1 MTIGT
6 PRLHQQNVELF
17 AKLNQEMKSIQ
28 SQVGSGKA
36 DLKLS
41 ENLHEIAKLSA
52 AEEKIVE
59 TNQFMENSKRA
70 ATELEFLDV
79 ALDRLQN
86 LTVNL
91 QEIAVESGNDMLST
105 KERERFVND
114 VERLKK
120 EILDIAN
127 MNDSFGNSLFGGVSG
142 EEKPFSID
150 SKGTVSYVGSA
161 LAREVKVSPSLHVRQ
176 NFAGNSLFENI
187 SSGNTKISVF
197 EVIDDFAESLK
208 NDLNSGNSSNL
219 FSIGNTVDL
228 VFPSSGSES
237 KIEFNLDTG
246 GEKNKISSTIYGNDY
261 SPVVT
266 QINSLTAS
274 TGISASIV
282 DGNKIRLQGSVE
294 RLHLSDLVVSD
305 YDPSKS
311 FIGVIKDTSSSTVV
325 EKIAENRLQNGT
337 ISTKINDI
345 FNTFATA
352 RAEVGASSR
361 RAQENETA
369 AQDILLTIEED
380 VSDIRDADLASLLTQ
395 LEFLMT
401 NKEAAQATFTRITS
415 KSLFDFLG

>member
-52 AEEKIVE
+52 AEEKIAE

-70 ATELEFLDV
+70 STELEFLDV

-91 QEIAVESGNDMLST
+91 QEMAVESGNDVLSV
-105 KERERFVND
+105 KERERFIND
-114 VERLKK
+114 AERLKK
-120 EILDIAN
+120 EMFDIAN
-127 MNDSFGNSLFGGVSG
+127 MKDSFDNSLFGGVSG

-150 SKGTVSYVGSA
+150 SKGIVSYVGSA
-161 LAREVKVSPSLHVRQ
+161 LAREVQVSPNLHVRQ

-187 SSGNTKISVF
+187 ASGNSKISVF

-219 FSIGNTVDL
+219 LSNGSSVDL
-228 VFPSSGSES
+228 VFPNSGLES

-246 GEKNKISSTIYGNDY
+246 GNKNKISSTIYGNDY
-261 SPVVT
+261 SPVVS

-282 DGNKIRLQGSVE
+282 DGNKIRLQGSVDK
-294 RLHLSDLVVSD
+294 LHLSDLVVSD
-305 YDPSKS
+305 DDPSNS
-311 FIGVIKDTSSSTVV
+311 FIGVIKDTSSTTVV

-345 FNTFATA
+345 FDTFATA

-369 AQDILLTIEED
+369 AQDILLAIEED

-415 KSLFDFLG
+415 KSLFDFLS

>member
-28 SQVGSGKA
+28 SQVGSGRA

-70 ATELEFLDV
+70 STELEFLDV

-91 QEIAVESGNDMLST
+91 QEVAVESGSDMLST

-150 SKGTVSYVGSA
+150 RMGSVSYIGSA
-161 LAREVKVSPSLHVRQ
+161 LAREVKVSPNLHVKQ
-176 NFAGNSLFENI
+176 NFAGNLLFENI
-187 SSGNTKISVF
+187 PSGNTKISVF
-197 EVIDDFAESLK
+197 GVIDDFAESLK

-219 FSIGNTVDL
+219 FSIENTVDL
-228 VFPSSGSES
+228 VFPNSGLES
-237 KIEFNLDTG
+237 KIEFNLVTD

-261 SPVVT
+261 SPIVS

-305 YDPSKS
+305 YDPSES
-311 FIGVIKDTSSSTVV
+311 FVGVIKDTSSSTVV

-352 RAEVGASSR
+352 RAEVGALSR

-369 AQDILLTIEED
+369 AQDILLNIEED

>member
-28 SQVGSGKA
+28 SQVRSGKA

-70 ATELEFLDV
+70 ATELEFLDL

-120 EILDIAN
+120 EILAIAN

-142 EEKPFSID
+142 EETPFSID

-187 SSGNTKISVF
+187 SSAHGKISVF
-197 EVIDDFAESLK
+197 QVIDDFAESLK
-208 NDLNSGNSSNL
+208 NDLNSSNSSNL
-219 FSIGNTVDL
+219 YV
-228 VFPSSGSES
+228 
-237 KIEFNLDTG
+237 
-246 GEKNKISSTIYGNDY
+246 
-261 SPVVT
+261 
-266 QINSLTAS
+266 
-274 TGISASIV
+274 
-282 DGNKIRLQGSVE
+282 
-294 RLHLSDLVVSD
+294 
-305 YDPSKS
+305 
-311 FIGVIKDTSSSTVV
+311 
-325 EKIAENRLQNGT
+325 
-337 ISTKINDI
+337 
-345 FNTFATA
+345 
-352 RAEVGASSR
+352 
-361 RAQENETA
+361 
-369 AQDILLTIEED
+369 
-380 VSDIRDADLASLLTQ
+380 
-395 LEFLMT
+395 
-401 NKEAAQATFTRITS
+401 
-415 KSLFDFLG
+415 

>member
-59 TNQFMENSKRA
+59 TNQFMDNSKRA

-91 QEIAVESGNDMLST
+91 QEMAVESGNDVLSV
-105 KERERFVND
+105 KERERFIND
-114 VERLKK
+114 AERLKK
-120 EILDIAN
+120 EMFDIAN
-127 MNDSFGNSLFGGVSG
+127 MKDSFDNSLFGGVSG

-150 SKGTVSYVGSA
+150 SKGIVSYVGSA
-161 LAREVKVSPSLHVRQ
+161 LAREVQVSPNLHVRQ

-187 SSGNTKISVF
+187 ASGNSKISVF

-219 FSIGNTVDL
+219 LSNGSSVDL
-228 VFPSSGSES
+228 VFPNSGLES

-246 GEKNKISSTIYGNDY
+246 GNKNKISSTIYGNDF
-261 SPVVT
+261 SPVVS

-282 DGNKIRLQGSVE
+282 DGNKIRLQGSVDK
-294 RLHLSDLVVSD
+294 LHLSDLVVSD
-305 YDPSKS
+305 YDPSNS
-311 FIGVIKDTSSSTVV
+311 FIGVIKDTSSTTVV

-337 ISTKINDI
+337 ISTKITDI
-345 FNTFATA
+345 FDTFATA

>member
-114 VERLKK
+114 VDRLKK

-161 LAREVKVSPSLHVRQ
+161 IAREVKVSPSLTVRQ

-187 SSGNTKISVF
+187 SSENGKISVF
-197 EVIDDFAESLK
+197 EVIDDLAESLK

-219 FSIGNTVDL
+219 LSNGTSVDL
-228 VFPSSGSES
+228 VFPSSGSEG

-246 GEKNKISSTIYGNDY
+246 GDKNKISSTIYGNDY

-266 QINSLTAS
+266 QINSLTGS

-311 FIGVIKDTSSSTVV
+311 FVGVIKDTSSSTVV
-325 EKIAENRLQNGT
+325 
-337 ISTKINDI
+337 
-345 FNTFATA
+345 
-352 RAEVGASSR
+352 
-361 RAQENETA
+361 
-369 AQDILLTIEED
+369 
-380 VSDIRDADLASLLTQ
+380 
-395 LEFLMT
+395 
-401 NKEAAQATFTRITS
+401 
-415 KSLFDFLG
+415 

>member
-28 SQVGSGKA
+28 SQVGSGRA

-59 TNQFMENSKRA
+59 TTQFMENSKRA
-70 ATELEFLDV
+70 STELEFLDV

-91 QEIAVESGNDMLST
+91 QEMAVESGNDVLSA
-105 KERERFVND
+105 KERERFIND
-114 VERLKK
+114 AERLKK
-120 EILDIAN
+120 EMFDIAN
-127 MNDSFGNSLFGGVSG
+127 MKDSFDNALFGGVSG

-150 SKGTVSYVGSA
+150 SKGIVSYVGSA
-161 LAREVKVSPSLHVRQ
+161 IAREVQVSPNLHVRQ

-187 SSGNTKISVF
+187 ASGNSKISVF

-219 FSIGNTVDL
+219 LSNGSSVDL
-228 VFPSSGSES
+228 VFPNSGLES

-246 GEKNKISSTIYGNDY
+246 GNKNKISSTIYGNDY
-261 SPVVT
+261 SPVVS

-282 DGNKIRLQGSVE
+282 DGNKIRLEGSVD

-311 FIGVIKDTSSSTVV
+311 FIGVIKDTSSTTFV
-325 EKIAENRLQNGT
+325 EKIVENRLQNGI

-345 FNTFATA
+345 FDTFATA

-415 KSLFDFLG
+415 KSLFDFLS

>member
-70 ATELEFLDV
+70 ATELEFLDL

-91 QEIAVESGNDMLST
+91 QEIAVESGNDVLST

-127 MNDSFGNSLFGGVSG
+127 MTDSFGNSLFGGVSG

-150 SKGTVSYVGSA
+150 SQGTVSYVGSA

-187 SSGNTKISVF
+187 SSAHGKISVF
-197 EVIDDFAESLK
+197 QVIDDFAESLK
-208 NDLNSGNSSNL
+208 NDLNSSNSSNL
-219 FSIGNTVDL
+219 LSNGNAVDL
-228 VFPSSGSES
+228 VFPNSGPEG

-246 GEKNKISSTIYGNDY
+246 GAKNKISSTIYGNDY
-261 SPVVT
+261 SPIVT

-274 TGISASIV
+274 TGISASIE
-282 DGNKIRLQGSVE
+282 DGNKIRLQGSE
-294 RLHLSDLVVSD
+294 DRLHVSGLAVSD

-325 EKIAENRLQNGT
+325 EKIAENRLQNGS

-345 FNTFATA
+345 FDTFATA

-395 LEFLMT
+395 LEFLLT

>member
-28 SQVGSGKA
+28 SQVGSGRA

-59 TNQFMENSKRA
+59 TTQFMENSKRA
-70 ATELEFLDV
+70 STELEFLDV

-91 QEIAVESGNDMLST
+91 QEMAVESGNDVLSA
-105 KERERFVND
+105 KERERFIND
-114 VERLKK
+114 AERLKK
-120 EILDIAN
+120 EMFDIAN
-127 MNDSFGNSLFGGVSG
+127 MKDSFGNSLFGGVSG

-150 SKGTVSYVGSA
+150 SKGIVSYVGSA
-161 LAREVKVSPSLHVRQ
+161 IAREVQVSPNLHVRQ

-187 SSGNTKISVF
+187 ASGNSKISVF

-219 FSIGNTVDL
+219 LSNGSSVDL
-228 VFPSSGSES
+228 VFPNSGLES

-246 GEKNKISSTIYGNDY
+246 GNKNKISSTIYGNDY
-261 SPVVT
+261 SPVVS

-282 DGNKIRLQGSVE
+282 DGNKIRLEGSVD

-311 FIGVIKDTSSSTVV
+311 FIGVIKDTSSTTVV
-325 EKIAENRLQNGT
+325 EKIAENRLQNGI

-345 FNTFATA
+345 FDTFATA

-415 KSLFDFLG
+415 KSLFDFLS

>member
-17 AKLNQEMKSIQ
+17 AKLNKEMKSIQ

-70 ATELEFLDV
+70 KTELEFLDV

-91 QEIAVESGNDMLST
+91 QELAVESANGTFSQ
-105 KERERFVND
+105 KERENFIND
-114 VERLKK
+114 VKMLKK
-120 EILDIAN
+120 EMLDVAN
-127 MNDSFGNSLFGGVSG
+127 QQDSFGNSLFGGLAGV
-142 EEKPFSID
+142 EKPFKID
-150 SKGTVSYVGSA
+150 SSGKVSYQGSA
-161 LAREVKVSPSLHVRQ
+161 LAREVQVSPSLHVRQ
-176 NFAGNSLFENI
+176 NFPGNAIFENI
-187 SSGNTKISVF
+187 NSGNTKISVF
-197 EVIDDFAESLK
+197 AVIDDFVESLK
-208 NDLNSGNSSNL
+208 SDLNSGNSSNL
-219 FSIGNTVDL
+219 LSDGNSVDL
-228 VFPSSGSES
+228 VFPSSGSEA
-237 KIEFNLDTG
+237 KIEFNLNTG
-246 GEKNKISSTIYGNDY
+246 GAVNKISSTIYGNDF
-261 SPVVT
+261 SPIIT
-266 QINSLTAS
+266 QINNIS
-274 TGISASIV
+274 GVSASLV
-282 DGNKIRLQGSVE
+282 EGNRIRLQSTNE
-294 RLHLSDLVVSD
+294 NMQLTDLAISD
-305 YDPSKS
+305 YDPAKS
-311 FIGVIKDTSSSTVV
+311 YVGVIKDTSSSTVI
-325 EKIAENRLQNGT
+325 EKITENRLQNGS

-345 FNTFATA
+345 FDTFSTA

-369 AQDILLTIEED
+369 SQDILVTLEEN

>member
-17 AKLNQEMKSIQ
+17 AKLNKEMKSIQ

-70 ATELEFLDV
+70 ATELEFVDV

-86 LTVNL
+86 LTIKL
-91 QEIAVESGNDMLST
+91 QEIAVESGNDVLSA

-150 SKGTVSYVGSA
+150 SKGAVSYVGSA
-161 LAREVKVSPSLHVRQ
+161 IAREVKVSPSLHVRQ

-187 SSGNTKISVF
+187 SSGNGEISVF
-197 EVIDDFAESLK
+197 EVIDDLVESLK
-208 NDLNSGNSSNL
+208 NDMNSGNSSNL
-219 FSIGNTVDL
+219 LSDGTAVDL

-246 GEKNKISSTIYGNDY
+246 GNKNKISSTIYGNDY
-261 SPVVT
+261 SPVVS
-266 QINSLTAS
+266 QINSLSAS

-282 DGNKIRLQGSVE
+282 EGNKIRLQGSVDS
-294 RLHLSDLVVSD
+294 LHLTGLVVSD

-345 FNTFATA
+345 FDNFATA

-380 VSDIRDADLASLLTQ
+380 VSDIREADLASLLTQ

-415 KSLFDFLG
+415 KSLFDFLS

>member
-70 ATELEFLDV
+70 STELEFLDV

-91 QEIAVESGNDMLST
+91 QEMAVESGNDVLSA
-105 KERERFVND
+105 KERERFIND
-114 VERLKK
+114 AERLKK
-120 EILDIAN
+120 EMFDIAN
-127 MNDSFGNSLFGGVSG
+127 MKDSFANSLFGGVSG

-150 SKGTVSYVGSA
+150 SKGIVSYVGSS
-161 LAREVKVSPSLHVRQ
+161 LAREVQVSPNLHVRQ

-187 SSGNTKISVF
+187 ASGNSKISVF

-219 FSIGNTVDL
+219 LSNGSSVDL
-228 VFPSSGSES
+228 VFPNSGLES

-246 GEKNKISSTIYGNDY
+246 GNKNKISSTIYGNDY
-261 SPVVT
+261 SPVVS

-282 DGNKIRLQGSVE
+282 DGNKIRLQGSVDK
-294 RLHLSDLVVSD
+294 LHLSDLVVSD
-305 YDPSKS
+305 YDPSNS
-311 FIGVIKDTSSSTVV
+311 FIGVIKDTSSTTVV

-345 FNTFATA
+345 FDTFATA

-369 AQDILLTIEED
+369 AQDILLAIEED

-415 KSLFDFLG
+415 KSLFDFLS

>member
-17 AKLNQEMKSIQ
+17 AKLNREMKSIQ

-70 ATELEFLDV
+70 KTELEFLDV

-91 QEIAVESGNDMLST
+91 QEIAVESGNDVLSA

-127 MNDSFGNSLFGGVSG
+127 MNDSFGNSLFGGISG
-142 EEKPFSID
+142 EEKPFSIN

-176 NFAGNSLFENI
+176 NFAGNSLFDNI
-187 SSGNTKISVF
+187 SSGNGKISVF
-197 EVIDDFAESLK
+197 EVIDDLAESLK

-219 FSIGNTVDL
+219 LSNGNAVDL
-228 VFPSSGSES
+228 VFPNSGSEG
-237 KIEFNLDTG
+237 KVEFNLDTG
-246 GEKNKISSTIYGNDY
+246 GDKNKISSTIYGNDY

-294 RLHLSDLVVSD
+294 KLHLSDLVVSD

-311 FIGVIKDTSSSTVV
+311 FIGVIKDTSSSTIV

-345 FNTFATA
+345 FDTFATA

>member
-91 QEIAVESGNDMLST
+91 QEIAVESGNDVLSA
-105 KERERFVND
+105 KERARFVND

-127 MNDSFGNSLFGGVSG
+127 MNDSFGNSLFGGISG

-176 NFAGNSLFENI
+176 NIAGNSLFENI
-187 SSGNTKISVF
+187 SSGNGKISVF
-197 EVIDDFAESLK
+197 EVIDDLAKSLK
-208 NDLNSGNSSNL
+208 NDLNSGTSSNL
-219 FSIGNTVDL
+219 LSNGTAVDL
-228 VFPSSGSES
+228 VFPNSGSEG
-237 KIEFNLDTG
+237 KVEFNLDTG
-246 GEKNKISSTIYGNDY
+246 GDKTKISSTIYGNDY

-294 RLHLSDLVVSD
+294 KLHLSDLVISD

-311 FIGVIKDTSSSTVV
+311 FIGVIKDTSSSTIV

-345 FNTFATA
+345 FDTFATA

>member
-1 MTIGT
+1 MSIGT

-28 SQVGSGKA
+28 AQVGSGKA

-70 ATELEFLDV
+70 ATELEFVDV

-86 LTVNL
+86 LTIKL
-91 QEIAVESGNDMLST
+91 QEIAVESGNDVLSA

-150 SKGTVSYVGSA
+150 SKGAVSYVGSA
-161 LAREVKVSPSLHVRQ
+161 IAREVKVSPSLHVRQ

-187 SSGNTKISVF
+187 SSGNGEISVF
-197 EVIDDFAESLK
+197 EVIDDLVESLK
-208 NDLNSGNSSNL
+208 NDMNSGNSSNL
-219 FSIGNTVDL
+219 LSDGTAVDL

-246 GEKNKISSTIYGNDY
+246 GNKNKISSTIYGNDY
-261 SPVVT
+261 SPVVS
-266 QINSLTAS
+266 QINSLSAS

-282 DGNKIRLQGSVE
+282 EGNKIRLQGSVD
-294 RLHLSDLVVSD
+294 RLHVTGLVVSD

-345 FNTFATA
+345 FDNFATA

-361 RAQENETA
+361 RAQENEIA

-380 VSDIRDADLASLLTQ
+380 VSDIREADLASLLTQ

-415 KSLFDFLG
+415 KSLFDFLS

>member
-17 AKLNQEMKSIQ
+17 SKLNQEMKAIQ

-52 AEEKIVE
+52 AEEKIAE
-59 TNQFMENSKRA
+59 TNQFMENAKRA

-91 QEIAVESGNDMLST
+91 QELAVESGNDVLST

-120 EILDIAN
+120 EIFDIAN
-127 MNDSFGNSLFGGVSG
+127 TKDSFGNSLFGGVSG

-150 SKGTVSYVGSA
+150 SKGAVSYIGSA
-161 LAREVKVSPSLHVRQ
+161 LAREVKVSPNLHVRQ
-176 NFAGNSLFENI
+176 NFAGNSIFENI
-187 SSGNTKISVF
+187 ASGNAKISVF

-219 FSIGNTVDL
+219 LSNGTAVDL
-228 VFPSSGSES
+228 VFPNSGSEG

-246 GEKNKISSTIYGNDY
+246 GDKNKISSTIYGNDY
-261 SPVVT
+261 SPIVT
-266 QINSLTAS
+266 KINSLTAS

-282 DGNKIRLQGSVE
+282 DGNKIRLQGSVD
-294 RLHLSDLVVSD
+294 RLHLSDLAVSD
-305 YDPSKS
+305 YDVSKS

-325 EKIAENRLQNGT
+325 EKITENRLQNGS

-345 FNTFATA
+345 FDTFATA

-395 LEFLMT
+395 LEFLLT

>member
-91 QEIAVESGNDMLST
+91 QEIAVESGNDVLSA

-127 MNDSFGNSLFGGVSG
+127 MNDSFGNSLFGGISG

-187 SSGNTKISVF
+187 SSENGKVSVF
-197 EVIDDFAESLK
+197 EVIDDLAESLK

-219 FSIGNTVDL
+219 FSNSAAVDL
-228 VFPSSGSES
+228 VFPNSGSEG
-237 KIEFNLDTG
+237 KVEFNLDTG
-246 GEKNKISSTIYGNDY
+246 GDKNKISSTIYGNDY

-294 RLHLSDLVVSD
+294 KLHLSGLVVSD

-311 FIGVIKDTSSSTVV
+311 YIGVIKDTSSSTIV

-345 FNTFATA
+345 FDTFATA

>member
-187 SSGNTKISVF
+187 SSANGKISVF
-197 EVIDDFAESLK
+197 EVIDDLAESLK
-208 NDLNSGNSSNL
+208 NDLNSSNSSNL
-219 FSIGNTVDL
+219 LSNGTAVDL
-228 VFPSSGSES
+228 VFPNSGPEG

-246 GEKNKISSTIYGNDY
+246 GAKNKISSTIYGNDY

-282 DGNKIRLQGSVE
+282 DGNKIRLQGSVDS
-294 RLHLSDLVVSD
+294 LHVSGLAVSD
-305 YDPSKS
+305 YDLSKS

-325 EKIAENRLQNGT
+325 EKIAENRLQNGS

-345 FNTFATA
+345 FDTFATA

-395 LEFLMT
+395 LEFLLT

>member
-70 ATELEFLDV
+70 STELEFLDV

-91 QEIAVESGNDMLST
+91 QEVAVESGSDMLST

-161 LAREVKVSPSLHVRQ
+161 LPREVKVSPSLHVRQ
-176 NFAGNSLFENI
+176 NFAGNLLFENI
-187 SSGNTKISVF
+187 SSENGKISVF
-197 EVIDDFAESLK
+197 EVIDDLAESLK
-208 NDLNSGNSSNL
+208 NDLNSSNSSNL
-219 FSIGNTVDL
+219 LSNGTAVDL
-228 VFPSSGSES
+228 VFPNSGSEG

-246 GEKNKISSTIYGNDY
+246 GDKSKISSTIYGNDY
-261 SPVVT
+261 SPIVT
-266 QINSLTAS
+266 QINSLSGS

-325 EKIAENRLQNGT
+325 EKIAENRLQNGS

-345 FNTFATA
+345 FDTFATA

-415 KSLFDFLG
+415 KTLFDYLG

>member
-41 ENLHEIAKLSA
+41 ENLHEIAKLNA

-142 EEKPFSID
+142 KEKPFSID
-150 SKGTVSYVGSA
+150 SKGTVSYDGSA
-161 LAREVKVSPSLHVRQ
+161 LAREVKVSPSLYVRQ

-187 SSGNTKISVF
+187 SSENGKISVF
-197 EVIDDFAESLK
+197 EVIDDLAESLK

-219 FSIGNTVDL
+219 LSNGTAVDL
-228 VFPSSGSES
+228 VFPSSGSEG

-246 GEKNKISSTIYGNDY
+246 GDKNKISSTIYGNDY
-261 SPVVT
+261 SPIVT

-305 YDPSKS
+305 YHPSKS
-311 FIGVIKDTSSSTVV
+311 FVGVIKDTSSSTVV
-325 EKIAENRLQNGT
+325 EKIAENRLQNGN

-345 FNTFATA
+345 FDTFATA

>member
-70 ATELEFLDV
+70 KTELEFLDV

-86 LTVNL
+86 LTVSL
-91 QEIAVESGNDMLST
+91 QELAVESANDTFSK
-105 KERERFVND
+105 KERENFIND
-114 VERLKK
+114 VKMLKK
-120 EILDIAN
+120 EMLDVAN
-127 MNDSFGNSLFGGVSG
+127 QQDSFGNSLFGGLAGV
-142 EEKPFSID
+142 EKPFKID
-150 SKGTVSYVGSA
+150 SSGKVSYQGSA
-161 LAREVKVSPSLHVRQ
+161 LAREVQVSPSLHVRQ
-176 NFAGNSLFENI
+176 NFPGNAIFENI
-187 SSGNTKISVF
+187 NSGNTKISVF
-197 EVIDDFAESLK
+197 AVIDDFVESLK
-208 NDLNSGNSSNL
+208 SDLNSGNSSNL
-219 FSIGNTVDL
+219 FSDGNSVDL
-228 VFPSSGSES
+228 VFPSSGSEA
-237 KIEFNLDTG
+237 KVEFNLNTG
-246 GEKNKISSTIYGNDY
+246 GAVNNISSTIYGNDF
-261 SPVVT
+261 SPIIT
-266 QINSLTAS
+266 QINNIS
-274 TGISASIV
+274 GVSASLV
-282 DGNKIRLQGSVE
+282 EGNRIRLQSTNDNMQ
-294 RLHLSDLVVSD
+294 LTDLAISN
-305 YDPSKS
+305 YDPAKS
-311 FIGVIKDTSSSTVV
+311 YVGVIKDTSSSTVI
-325 EKIAENRLQNGT
+325 EKITENRLQNGS

-345 FNTFATA
+345 FETFSTA

-369 AQDILLTIEED
+369 SQDILLTLEEN

>member
-70 ATELEFLDV
+70 ATELEFVDV

-86 LTVNL
+86 LTIKL
-91 QEIAVESGNDMLST
+91 QEIAVESGNDVLSA
-105 KERERFVND
+105 KERKRFVND

-187 SSGNTKISVF
+187 SSGNGKISVF
-197 EVIDDFAESLK
+197 EVIDDLAESLK

-219 FSIGNTVDL
+219 LSNGTAVDL
-228 VFPSSGSES
+228 VFPNSGSEG

-246 GEKNKISSTIYGNDY
+246 GNKNKISSTIYGNDY
-261 SPVVT
+261 SPVVS

-282 DGNKIRLQGSVE
+282 EGNKIRLQGSME
-294 RLHLSDLVVSD
+294 KLHVTGLVVSD

-311 FIGVIKDTSSSTVV
+311 FIGVIKDTSSSTVI

-337 ISTKINDI
+337 ISTKINDL
-345 FNTFATA
+345 FDNFATA

-380 VSDIRDADLASLLTQ
+380 VSDIREADLASLLTQ

>member
-28 SQVGSGKA
+28 AQVGSGKA
-36 DLKLS
+36 ELKLS
-41 ENLHEIAKLSA
+41 ENLHDIARLSA
-52 AEEKIVE
+52 AEERIAE
-59 TNQFMENSKRA
+59 TNQFMDNSKRA
-70 ATELEFLDV
+70 STELEFLDT

-91 QEIAVESGNDMLST
+91 QELAVESANDVLSK
-105 KERERFVND
+105 KERERFLND
-114 VERLKK
+114 VQRLKK
-120 EILDIAN
+120 EMLDVAN
-127 MNDSFGNSLFGGVSG
+127 QNDSFGNSLFGGVSG

-150 SKGTVSYVGSA
+150 SKGVVSYIGSA

-187 SSGNTKISVF
+187 SSENGKISVF
-197 EVIDDFAESLK
+197 EIIDDFAESLK
-208 NDLNSGNSSNL
+208 NDLNSGSSSNL
-219 FSIGNTVDL
+219 FSNGNSVDL
-228 VFPSSGSES
+228 IFPSSGSES

-246 GEKNKISSTIYGNDY
+246 GNKNKISSTIYGNDY
-261 SPVVT
+261 SPVVS

-282 DGNKIRLQGSVE
+282 DNNKIRLQGSVD
-294 RLHLSDLVVSD
+294 RLHVSGLVVSD
-305 YDPSKS
+305 YDPAKS

-345 FNTFATA
+345 FDTFATA

-369 AQDILLTIEED
+369 AQDILLTIEEN
-380 VSDIRDADLASLLTQ
+380 VADIRDADLASLLTQ

>member
-59 TNQFMENSKRA
+59 TNQFMKNSKRA
-70 ATELEFLDV
+70 LTELEFLDV

-91 QEIAVESGNDMLST
+91 QEIAVESGNDVLST
-105 KERERFVND
+105 KERARFVND

-127 MNDSFGNSLFGGVSG
+127 MTDSFGNSLFGGVSG

-150 SKGTVSYVGSA
+150 RMGSVSYIGSA
-161 LAREVKVSPSLHVRQ
+161 LAREVKVSPNLHVKQ
-176 NFAGNSLFENI
+176 NFAGNLLFENI
-187 SSGNTKISVF
+187 PSGNTKISVF
-197 EVIDDFAESLK
+197 GVIDDFAESLK

-219 FSIGNTVDL
+219 FSIENTVDL
-228 VFPSSGSES
+228 VFPNSGLES
-237 KIEFNLDTG
+237 KIEFNLVTD

-261 SPVVT
+261 SPIVS

-305 YDPSKS
+305 YDPSES
-311 FIGVIKDTSSSTVV
+311 FVGVIKDTSSSTVV

-352 RAEVGASSR
+352 RAEVGALSR

-369 AQDILLTIEED
+369 AQDILLAIDED

>member
-52 AEEKIVE
+52 AEEKITE

-70 ATELEFLDV
+70 STELEFLDV

-91 QEIAVESGNDMLST
+91 QEMAVESGNDVLSV
-105 KERERFVND
+105 KERERFIND
-114 VERLKK
+114 AERLKK
-120 EILDIAN
+120 EMFDIAN
-127 MNDSFGNSLFGGVSG
+127 MKDSFDNSLFGGVSG

-150 SKGTVSYVGSA
+150 SKGIVSYVGSA
-161 LAREVKVSPSLHVRQ
+161 LAREVQVSPNLHVRQ

-187 SSGNTKISVF
+187 ASGNSKISVF

-219 FSIGNTVDL
+219 LSNGSSVDL
-228 VFPSSGSES
+228 VFPNSGLES

-246 GEKNKISSTIYGNDY
+246 GNKNKISSTIYGNDF
-261 SPVVT
+261 SPVVS

-282 DGNKIRLQGSVE
+282 DGNKIRLQGSVDK
-294 RLHLSDLVVSD
+294 LHLSDLVVSD
-305 YDPSKS
+305 YDPSNS
-311 FIGVIKDTSSSTVV
+311 FIGVIKDTSSTTVV

-345 FNTFATA
+345 FDTFATA

-369 AQDILLTIEED
+369 AQDILLAIEED